1 MDFFCG
7 PAVLHL
13 DGEEF
18 DVFAYIDSAREG
30 NIEDWGGF
38 VEIKVSDVIRFR
50 AFGSDRISLQVPG
63 SSARDI
69 EVTYTEPWPT
79 GPMRSD
85 YIDLAIP
92 FAAVRG
98 PIVANLPAN
107 NRG

>member
-69 EVTYTEPWPT
+69 EVTYTESNGMAFIGLSSTPLPIPAE
-79 GPMRSD
+79 GPAR
-85 YIDLAIP
+85 
-92 FAAVRG
+92 
-98 PIVANLPAN
+98 
-107 NRG
+107 